1 MARLF
6 LTAVVACMAPSV
18 LAQEEQ
24 QVQQVTVPGDMACT
38 EGPRAKEWGAVKRR
52 FRSLFDGA
60 SGPFQPVKPEALV
73 ATLKDSIADVEAVRG
88 LSTDADAVNE
98 CGFGKLF
105 IQLLSLVTV
114 EDPMGIA
121 QYFQEHQAIS
131 SPVLTMLLD
140 IPWIAMAQSGWPFF
154 GVMAQINYQKSM
166 LLSPVLNLEAV
177 DGLADEAVKA
187 FFDVMQEA
195 RGNGDML
202 SMATASG
209 MYLRNIPTGSP
220 YASLTAMA
228 TQTAISMDIQER
240 LKGIETLQQL
250 VKQAMTT
257 PAELD
262 IALTMRW
269 PLWGFLHVCVDVF
282 AEPN

>member
-1 MARLF
+1 
-6 LTAVVACMAPSV
+6 
-18 LAQEEQ
+18 
-24 QVQQVTVPGDMACT
+24 
-38 EGPRAKEWGAVKRR
+38 
-52 FRSLFDGA
+52 
-60 SGPFQPVKPEALV
+60 
-73 ATLKDSIADVEAVRG
+73 
-88 LSTDADAVNE
+88 
-98 CGFGKLF
+98 
-105 IQLLSLVTV
+105 
-114 EDPMGIA
+114 
-121 QYFQEHQAIS
+121 
-131 SPVLTMLLD
+131 MLLD
-140 IPWIAMAQSGWPFF
+140 IPWIALAQSGWPFF

-250 VKQAMTT
+250 IKQAMTT